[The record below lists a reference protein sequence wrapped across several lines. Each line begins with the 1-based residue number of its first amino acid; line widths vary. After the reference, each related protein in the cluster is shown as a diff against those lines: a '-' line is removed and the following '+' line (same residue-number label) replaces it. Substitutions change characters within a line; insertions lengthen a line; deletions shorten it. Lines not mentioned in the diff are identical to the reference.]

1 MESIES
7 QMTTPLISI
16 YSEATAKEAAQLMKE
31 KRIGSLLIKGYE
43 GYLGIVSEKDL
54 VYKVVG
60 EDLPQNT
67 VPLSSIMTESI
78 LSIEKTASSSEA
90 SILMLEY
97 KINHLAITENDDIV
111 GILSIKDLV
120 HTKEKKIFLS
130 SFICL
135 F

>member
-43 GYLGIVSEKDL
+43 GYVGIVSEKDL

-60 EDLPQNT
+60 EGLLSNT

-120 HTKEKKIFLS
+120 HTKEKQS
-130 SFICL
+130 S
-135 F
+135 

>member
-97 KINHLAITENDDIV
+97 KINHLTITENDDIV
-111 GILSIKDLV
+111 GILSVKGLV
-120 HTKEKKIFLS
+120 HTKEK
-130 SFICL
+130 
-135 F
+135 

>member
-97 KINHLAITENDDIV
+97 KINHLTITENDDIV
-111 GILSIKDLV
+111 GILSVKGLV
-120 HTKEKKIFLS
+120 HTKEKQYS
-130 SFICL
+130 
-135 F
+135 

>member
-7 QMTTPLISI
+7 QMTTPVISI
-16 YSEATAKEAAQLMKE
+16 YFEATAKEAAQLMKE

-43 GYLGIVSEKDL
+43 GYVGIVSEKDL

-90 SILMLEY
+90 SILMLKY

-120 HTKEKKIFLS
+120 HTKEKQS
-130 SFICL
+130 S
-135 F
+135 

>member
-1 MESIES
+1 METIET
-7 QMTTPLISI
+7 QMTTPVISI
-16 YSEATAKEAAQLMKE
+16 YSEATAQEAAQLMKE

-43 GYLGIVSEKDL
+43 GYVGIVSEKDL

-60 EDLPQNT
+60 EGLVSNT

-120 HTKEKKIFLS
+120 HTKEKQS
-130 SFICL
+130 T
-135 F
+135 

>member
-7 QMTTPLISI
+7 QMTTPVINI

-43 GYLGIVSEKDL
+43 GYVGIVSKKDL
-54 VYKVVG
+54 VNKVVG
-60 EDLPQNT
+60 EGLPPNT

-120 HTKEKKIFLS
+120 HTKEKQS
-130 SFICL
+130 S
-135 F
+135 

>member
-7 QMTTPLISI
+7 QMTTPVINI

-43 GYLGIVSEKDL
+43 GYVGIVSEKDL
-54 VYKVVG
+54 VYKIVG
-60 EDLPQNT
+60 EGLPPNT

-97 KINHLAITENDDIV
+97 KINHLTITENDDIV
-111 GILSIKDLV
+111 GILSVKGFV
-120 HTKEKKIFLS
+120 YTKEKQFS
-130 SFICL
+130 
-135 F
+135 

>member
-7 QMTTPLISI
+7 QMTTSVINI

-43 GYLGIVSEKDL
+43 GYVGIVSEKDL

-60 EDLPQNT
+60 EGLVSNT

-120 HTKEKKIFLS
+120 HTKEKQS
-130 SFICL
+130 S
-135 F
+135 

>member
-7 QMTTPLISI
+7 QMTTPVINI
-16 YSEATAKEAAQLMKE
+16 YSEATTKEAAQLMKE

-43 GYLGIVSEKDL
+43 GYVGIVSERDL

-60 EDLPQNT
+60 EGLDPNT

-90 SILMLEY
+90 SILMMEY
-97 KINHLAITENDDIV
+97 KINHLAITENDDILGV
-111 GILSIKDLV
+111 LSVKDLV
-120 HTKEKKIFLS
+120 HTKEKQS
-130 SFICL
+130 S
-135 F
+135 

>member
-7 QMTTPLISI
+7 QMTTPVINI

-43 GYLGIVSEKDL
+43 GYVGIVSEKDL

-60 EDLPQNT
+60 EGLTPNT

-120 HTKEKKIFLS
+120 HTKEKQS
-130 SFICL
+130 S
-135 F
+135 

>member
-7 QMTTPLISI
+7 QMTTPVINI

-43 GYLGIVSEKDL
+43 GYVGIVSEKDL

-60 EDLPQNT
+60 EGLVSNT

-120 HTKEKKIFLS
+120 HTKEKQS
-130 SFICL
+130 S
-135 F
+135 

>member
-7 QMTTPLISI
+7 QMTTPVINI

-43 GYLGIVSEKDL
+43 GYVGIVSERDL

-60 EDLPQNT
+60 EGLDPNT

-120 HTKEKKIFLS
+120 HTKEKQS
-130 SFICL
+130 S
-135 F
+135 

>member
-7 QMTTPLISI
+7 QMTTPVINI

-43 GYLGIVSEKDL
+43 GYVGIVSEKDL

-60 EDLPQNT
+60 EGLPPNT

-97 KINHLAITENDDIV
+97 KINHLAITENDDIL
-111 GILSIKDLV
+111 GILSVKDLV
-120 HTKEKKIFLS
+120 HTKEKQS
-130 SFICL
+130 S
-135 F
+135 

>member
-7 QMTTPLISI
+7 QMTTPVINI

-43 GYLGIVSEKDL
+43 GYVGIVSEKDL

-60 EDLPQNT
+60 EGLVSNT

-97 KINHLAITENDDIV
+97 KINHLTITENDDIV
-111 GILSIKDLV
+111 GILSVKGLV
-120 HTKEKKIFLS
+120 HTKEKQS
-130 SFICL
+130 S
-135 F
+135 